1 MTIKLSSDTVATLKK
16 LYVVDQ
22 SIRIPANSKTL
33 RVKSA
38 NNTMMA
44 RCTIETEFPRDVNI
58 YDIREFNSVLS
69 IVDKPELDFS
79 NDKFILIKSE
89 DGKQK
94 LRYLEAEPSLIK
106 SYIDKD
112 ISLSN
117 VDIELTITEAQLD
130 SVLTAAST
138 LRLEYVG
145 FVGVDG
151 VISLSAFNKNN
162 GDGNET
168 NYFAI
173 EVGTTEAE
181 FRMAYKLDIHNVR
194 VLKDEGELNIKIDAK
209 RKISEISTASGKTF
223 WIAFDAKS
231 EYSA

>member
-1 MTIKLSSDTVATLKK
+1 MTIKLSSETVSTLKK
-16 LYVVDQ
+16 LYEVDP
-22 SIRIPANSKTL
+22 SIKIPANSKTL
-33 RVKSA
+33 RIKSA

-44 RCTIETEFPRDVNI
+44 RCEIETEFPRDVNI

-130 SVLTAAST
+130 SALTAAAT

-168 NYFAI
+168 NNFAI

-181 FRMAYKLDIHNVR
+181 FRMSYKLDIHNVR

-209 RKISEISTASGKTF
+209 RKISEITTASGKTF